1 MPTYSWAADPED
13 GFTGAFST
21 RENAA
26 RAGFD
31 AEPDRAVIWTGEN
44 GPTPTAGEFLHSDHA
59 ELLLDDLADRAGDD
73 YCSELVEEVWRDSIT
88 HEQIAALQAA
98 LVAAVDA
105 WAESEGCRPTFYNVD
120 DEVEHRREVANA

>member
-1 MPTYSWAADPED
+1 MSTYSWAADPED

-26 RAGFD
+26 RAGFL
-31 AEPDRAVIWTGEN
+31 AKPDSAVVWTAEN
-44 GPTPTAGEFLHSDHA
+44 GPTPTAGEFLHPDHA
-59 ELLLDDLADRAGDD
+59 ELLLDDLVDRAGDD
-73 YCSELVEEVWRDSIT
+73 YCYELIEVWRESIT